1 MKKFLLIFLT
11 TTYFCLAAP
20 LQAQSPTQVL
30 GESIGDLRENL
41 QQKVREKLAEIT
53 DTTPLNP
60 KKAYPG
66 TIVEL
71 NEDKIKIKT
80 QTQEMEFTLASD
92 TAYLNQKQ
100 RKIKREDLKK
110 DQNVLL
116 LSLNQDT
123 INYAKRI
130 LLVESKDLENN
141 KKTTLGT
148 IADISTAGSV
158 ITLVSV
164 NNQNEKLQIKLDS
177 KTEIRSKDNK
187 VLKVS
192 DLKKDQKIICI
203 SGPLDKQ
210 SYPALRLIT
219 L

>member
-1 MKKFLLIFLT
+1 M
-11 TTYFCLAAP
+11 
-20 LQAQSPTQVL
+20 
-30 GESIGDLRENL
+30 
-41 QQKVREKLAEIT
+41 
-53 DTTPLNP
+53 
-60 KKAYPG
+60 
-66 TIVEL
+66 VEP
-71 NEDKIKIKT
+71 
-80 QTQEMEFTLASD
+80 
-92 TAYLNQKQ
+92 
-100 RKIKREDLKK
+100 
-110 DQNVLL
+110 
-116 LSLNQDT
+116 
-123 INYAKRI
+123 
-130 LLVESKDLENN
+130 KDLENN

-177 KTEIRSKDNK
+177 KTEIRTKDNK

>member
-11 TTYFCLAAP
+11 TVYFFLTTP
-20 LQAQSPTQVL
+20 LQAQSPTQTL
-30 GESIGDLRENL
+30 GENIGDLRENL

-60 KKAYPG
+60 RKAYPG

-71 NEDKIKIKT
+71 SEDKIKIKT

-100 RKIKREDLKK
+100 RTIKREDLKK

-130 LLVESKDLENN
+130 LLVEPKDLENN
-141 KKTTLGT
+141 KKTTFGS

-158 ITLVSV
+158 LTLVSV
-164 NNQNEKLQIKLDS
+164 NNQNEKLQI
-177 KTEIRSKDNK
+177 
-187 VLKVS
+187 
-192 DLKKDQKIICI
+192 
-203 SGPLDKQ
+203 
-210 SYPALRLIT
+210 
-219 L
+219 